1 MKHHSLMR
9 QSVRKNSYTNS
20 GFSLI
25 EILVVIVIIGIVS
38 SIALMS
44 LGVLGDDRELRTE
57 ARRMQTLLE
66 IAQDEAVLQGREFGL
81 EIMLDSFRFVEFDPY
96 SNQWRAIVG
105 DDTMRLRQLPEDV
118 EFDLLLDDRH
128 VELEVDPAEF
138 DTDEDQ
144 TDRGPRETYSPHLFI
159 FSSGDMS
166 PFELH
171 ITRLYDREEIIL
183 RRDLVGE
190 YEIVA
195 NDE

>member
-1 MKHHSLMR
+1 MI
-9 QSVRKNSYTNS
+9 QSDRTNSYRNA

-25 EILVVIVIIGIVS
+25 EILVVIVIIGIIS

-96 SNQWRAIVG
+96 TDQWRAIIG

-128 VELEVDPAEF
+128 VELEVDPADF
-138 DTDEDQ
+138 NSDDDP
-144 TDRGPRETYSPHLFI
+144 TDRDPRETYSPHLFI

-171 ITRLYDREEIIL
+171 ITRLYDQEEIIL

-195 NDE
+195 DDE

>member
-1 MKHHSLMR
+1 MKQSDRTDSL
-9 QSVRKNSYTNS
+9 TNS

-96 SNQWRAIVG
+96 ADQWRAIVG
-105 DDTMRLRQLPEDV
+105 DATMRLRQLPEDV

-138 DTDEDQ
+138 GTDDDQ
-144 TDRGPRETYSPHLFI
+144 TDRDPREVYTPHLFI

-171 ITRLYDREEIIL
+171 ITRLYDRKEIIL

>member
-1 MKHHSLMR
+1 MNR
-9 QSVRKNSYTNS
+9 IARVR

-81 EIMLDSFRFVEFDPY
+81 EIMRDSFRFVEYDPY
-96 SNQWRAIVG
+96 TNQWSAVIG
-105 DDTMRLRQLPEDV
+105 DETMRLRRLPEDV
-118 EFDLLLDDRH
+118 EFDLYLEDQL
-128 VELEVDPAEF
+128 VELESKPAEF
-138 DTDEDQ
+138 DASEDMGN
-144 TDRGPRETYSPHLFI
+144 RNPMENYAPHVLI
-159 FSSGDMS
+159 FSSGDTS

-171 ITRLYDREEIIL
+171 ITRFYDRQQVML
-183 RRDLVGE
+183 RRDLAGVF
-190 YEIVA
+190 EIVA
-195 NDE
+195 NED

>member
-1 MKHHSLMR
+1 M
-9 QSVRKNSYTNS
+9 V
-20 GFSLI
+20 
-25 EILVVIVIIGIVS
+25 VIIGIVS
-38 SIALMS
+38 SITLMS

-96 SNQWRAIVG
+96 ANQWHAIVG
-105 DDTMRLRQLPEDV
+105 DATMRLRQLPEDV

-128 VELEVDPAEF
+128 VELELDPAEF
-138 DTDEDQ
+138 DTDDEQ
-144 TDRGPRETYSPHLFI
+144 TDRGPRETYTPHLFI

-171 ITRLYDREEIIL
+171 ITRRYDQEQIIL
-183 RRDLVGE
+183 RRDLIGE

>member
-1 MKHHSLMR
+1 LAKRRNPMDRTGKDC
-9 QSVRKNSYTNS
+9 

-66 IAQDEAVLQGREFGL
+66 IAQDEAVMQGREFGL
-81 EIMLDSFRFVEFDPY
+81 EIMRGSFRFVEYDPY
-96 SNQWRAIVG
+96 VDQWSAIIG
-105 DDTMRLRQLPEDV
+105 DDIMRLRQLPEDV
-118 EFDLLLDDRH
+118 EFDLLLEDQH
-128 VELEVDPAEF
+128 VQLDSNPAEF
-138 DTDEDQ
+138 EASENMPNRD
-144 TDRGPRETYSPHLFI
+144 PLETYAPHVLI

-171 ITRLYDREEIIL
+171 ITRSYDREQVVL
-183 RRDLVGE
+183 RRDLTGVF
-190 YEIVA
+190 EIDA
-195 NDE
+195 NEN